1 MRANKAKSKSEAFMA
16 KAKASKD
23 PSMRAQ
29 LKRKS
34 DRLAKRAARKG
45 GSPVKA
51 VTDPKDPKDTKNPK
65 GKKKSKVIKVTQKIT
80 PSTKKKVSAKYDR
93 FANYRNVPG
102 AKPMRFRPD
111 GSVTMMD
118 KNGHTYGLKRPDPKQ

>member
-1 MRANKAKSKSEAFMA
+1 MAFKLTSPLSA
-16 KAKASKD
+16 LSNPSD
-23 PSMRAQ
+23 P
-29 LKRKS
+29 KK
-34 DRLAKRAARKG
+34 
-45 GSPVKA
+45 
-51 VTDPKDPKDTKNPK
+51 DPKDPKNPKKDAKDPKNPK

-118 KNGHTYGLKRPDPKQ
+118 KNGHTYGLKRPDPK